1 MPYFGYQYCV
11 FMYNLTNTLCFP
23 SLCESKKS
31 LKKKKKK
38 NQYRHPSSQPKSTH
52 QIQLWCEQIGFA
64 MKGNQ

>member
-31 LKKKKKK
+31 LKKKKKTSTDILPANP
-38 NQYRHPSSQPKSTH
+38 NQRTKFSSGANK
-52 QIQLWCEQIGFA
+52 
-64 MKGNQ
+64 